1 VRRCL
6 ALAVL
11 VAGWSWALNGCASWS
26 GLSSG
31 HSTLWQVEG
40 EHNEVY
46 LLGSVHVLPQSAYP
60 FKAALQKAFKAS
72 ARVAFEIDLSA
83 ATSHDVTKEFERAGW
98 YPSGDALSRHV
109 SAETKLLLE
118 RVLPAL
124 GSSWERVQHLR
135 PWFIAEL
142 VSSRYLQAAGF
153 RDDLGVD
160 EYFYREARAEGK
172 PVQGLETLRDQA
184 QILTGFTD
192 QDSEDYLRSTL
203 TGLPASSAMLQV
215 LVLAWRN
222 GQIGLLD
229 RLLNQNKSADPT
241 AFRMMFS
248 DRNAKWLPI
257 VEGFTHAKKNVMVIV
272 GAGHLVGE
280 EGLVQTLRRHGYKV
294 RQL

>member
-1 VRRCL
+1 MRRRC

-11 VAGWSWALNGCASWS
+11 VAGLSWALNGCADSS
-26 GLSSG
+26 SLLSG
-31 HSTLWQVEG
+31 HSTLWRVEG
-40 EHNEVY
+40 EHNAVY
-46 LLGSVHVLPQSAYP
+46 LLGSIHVLPPSAYP
-60 FKAALQKAFKAS
+60 FKSSLQRAFKAS
-72 ARVAFEIDLSA
+72 ARIAFEVDLSA
-83 ATSHDVTKEFERAGW
+83 STSHDVTREFKRSGW
-98 YPSGDALSRHV
+98 YPSGDTLSRHV
-109 SAETKLLLE
+109 SPDTELLLK

-124 GSSWERVQHLR
+124 GTSWERVQRLR
-135 PWFIAEL
+135 PWFLAEL
-142 VSSRYLQAAGF
+142 VSSRYLQSAGF

-160 EYFYREARAEGK
+160 EYFYRKAQAEGK

-192 QDSEDYLRSTL
+192 RDSEEYLRSTL
-203 TGLPASSAMLQV
+203 TELPASLAMLQV
-215 LVLAWRN
+215 LVLAWQN

-229 RLLNQNKSADPT
+229 RLLNQNERADPT

-257 VEGFTHAKKNVMVIV
+257 LEGFTHAEKNVMVIV

-280 EGLVQTLRRHGYKV
+280 EGLVQALRRHGYKV